1 MWGRGL
7 RRNFVGLQLFLA
19 LWKGL
24 GWAWHGERKNAR
36 LHKETGAGV
45 QVAGTYFEDEVKL
58 AWLAP
63 FLILLC
69 LIQLMVERSF
79 SPTFSI
85 G

>member
-1 MWGRGL
+1 MRDGEGVL
-7 RRNFVGLQLFLA
+7 VPGE
-19 LWKGL
+19 
-24 GWAWHGERKNAR
+24 AWNQEKTPASTW
-36 LHKETGAGV
+36 ETGAGV
-45 QVAGTYFEDEVKL
+45 QVAGTYFEEEVKL